1 MLQSKFLVSSFLLI
15 AINFSS
21 TTEAVAV
28 APSTDKPVSKNE
40 PYKTVDGVLKT
51 YGKSVRQKLKP
62 IFNAL
67 NVPYPP
73 KHLTWIALKKEKSLQ
88 LFAPDRHGTNQ
99 RLLVYPIIGASGIS
113 GPKLREG
120 DKQVPEGFY
129 KIDGFRPNV
138 IAHLAVSVNYP
149 NAEDVAHASAEKRK
163 NLGSDI
169 LIHGSRWSTG
179 CLAMGNEPIEEM
191 FVLAHDT
198 GIENIDLVFAPW
210 NFAREN
216 QPTPKQPKWLPDLYK
231 RLANTLKQYP
241 LQ

>member
-1 MLQSKFLVSSFLLI
+1 MSFLCTY
-15 AINFSS
+15 AAN
-21 TTEAVAV
+21 
-28 APSTDKPVSKNE
+28 TDKTKVFEKSAPKKE
-40 PYKTVDGVLKT
+40 AYKTVEGVIKT
-51 YGKSVRQKLKP
+51 YGKSVREKLKP
-62 IFNAL
+62 IFKSL
-67 NVPYPP
+67 DVPYPP

-88 LFAPDRHGTNQ
+88 LFAPDRHGKNQ
-99 RLLVYPIIGASGIS
+99 RLLVYPIIGASGTS
-113 GPKLREG
+113 GPKIREG

-149 NAEDVAHASAEKRK
+149 NAEDTAHARLEKRK

-169 LIHGSRWSTG
+169 LIHGSKWSTG

-198 GIENIDLVFAPW
+198 GIENIDLIFAPW
-210 NFAREN
+210 NFSSEVKIN
-216 QPTPKQPKWLPDLYK
+216 SNSNTEESKMSSQPKWLPDLYL
-231 RLANTLKQYP
+231 RLAKTLKQFP